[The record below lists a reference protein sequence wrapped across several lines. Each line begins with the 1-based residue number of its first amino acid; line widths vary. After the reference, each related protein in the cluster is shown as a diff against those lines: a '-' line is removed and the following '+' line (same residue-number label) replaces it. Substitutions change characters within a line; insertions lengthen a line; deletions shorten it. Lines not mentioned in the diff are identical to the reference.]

1 MGIVIGVYYCIHPQP
16 LPLPV
21 LLRNIFAGENISQ
34 TTTTFFHQPGYDPNN
49 TEEIKAKRAQYRSEL
64 IVRKL
69 LNVGTS
75 DTKESPRTTRGEE
88 KVAIIDHRSSNGGR
102 NTRAPKV
109 DPDLSFIDEACKRFI
124 DNVNLR
130 NHKFPIEIWT
140 DHKSMYFSEPLE
152 APVEDGDDQESDKKA
167 GLETESRTVPDGNAE
182 AEDEAEDING
192 SGEDADASAYVPRY
206 QRSVEIELSSTNRRE
221 ATESTTTSN
230 ADSRLEDGGNSTDSN
245 IDADPCPS
253 RSDGDLADGDLADDG
268 SADEYKNGS
277 QGEVCK
283 SDGGGD
289 DDGTRNQHIDYF
301 GIEDDSRD
309 PGTTC
314 DICILEFE
322 VGDEVAWSPNMKC
335 SHSFHKDCILDWLV
349 RKPTCPS
356 CRQNY
361 VSCNADENV

>member
-1 MGIVIGVYYCIHPQP
+1 MVVVSIIGLIVVLFFCVLPTILCMGIVICVYYCIHPQP

-34 TTTTFFHQPGYDPNN
+34 TTNTFFHQPGYDPNN
-49 TEEIKAKRAQYRSEL
+49 TEEIKAKRAKYRSEL

-75 DTKESPRTTRGEE
+75 NTKASPQTTRGED

-102 NTRAPKV
+102 KTRAPKV
-109 DPDLSFIDEACKRFI
+109 DSDLSFIDEACKRFI

-130 NHKFPIEIWT
+130 KHKFSIEIWT

-152 APVEDGDDQESDKKA
+152 APVEDGNDQESDKKP
-167 GLETESRTVPDGNAE
+167 GLETVPDGNAE
-182 AEDEAEDING
+182 AEDGAEDING
-192 SGEDADASAYVPRY
+192 SSEDADASEFVPHY

-230 ADSRLEDGGNSTDSN
+230 ADSRSEDGANSTDSN

-253 RSDGDLADGDLADDG
+253 RSDGDSADD
-268 SADEYKNGS
+268 DESGS
-277 QGEVCK
+277 QGEACK
-283 SDGGGD
+283 SDGGD
-289 DDGTRNQHIDYF
+289 DDGTQHQHIDYF

-309 PGTTC
+309 LGTTC

-335 SHSFHKDCILDWLV
+335 SHSFHKDCILDW
-349 RKPTCPS
+349 
-356 CRQNY
+356 
-361 VSCNADENV
+361 